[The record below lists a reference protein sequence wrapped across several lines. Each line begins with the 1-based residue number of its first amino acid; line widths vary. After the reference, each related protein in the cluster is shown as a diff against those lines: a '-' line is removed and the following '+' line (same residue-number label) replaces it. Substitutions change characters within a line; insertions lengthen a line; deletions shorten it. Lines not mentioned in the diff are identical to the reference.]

1 MSFEGSL
8 TLHREQPGGGQP
20 KSPYGRRKVTELGIQ
35 ESYKLVPINDVR
47 NATRLL
53 YNMLVGALQRGGLP
67 NIDYGS
73 LSFPLS
79 AVAIS
84 KLTASKDAIFI
95 PRLNAMA
102 LFYRALSQMIKKQY
116 IQGGYTV
123 ELGEEGA
130 EREYSAAD
138 IDKKF
143 STKYEFHSVSPE
155 QDIANMAIGQ
165 QQIALGL
172 PRRYVY
178 ENTIKVDDVEGLLN
192 ESRDEKAEA
201 GDVGITL
208 YRRLKSM
215 ADKDGKFDKASGKD
229 LEAEMITQ
237 QLEMV
242 MRARAMGSPMGME
255 PARGGIG
262 AGLQGKPLVD
272 LFDQGG
278 GGGQPA
284 GEEEEM
290 SVEESEKRGERREET
305 VRRSRAEE

>member
-1 MSFEGSL
+1 
-8 TLHREQPGGGQP
+8 
-20 KSPYGRRKVTELGIQ
+20 
-35 ESYKLVPINDVR
+35 
-47 NATRLL
+47 
-53 YNMLVGALQRGGLP
+53 
-67 NIDYGS
+67 
-73 LSFPLS
+73 
-79 AVAIS
+79 
-84 KLTASKDAIFI
+84 
-95 PRLNAMA
+95 MA

-290 SVEESEKRGERREET
+290 SVEESEAERRNNMVDTLKEAEDRIRKAMIPQRT
-305 VRRSRAEE
+305 NGGGGGFSPGIQKIRQTARRRRPQTGGRQLPTAR